1 MELDILEGVENKN
14 PQTRVEENW
23 IIFFLI
29 IIIIFR
35 RLLKCQLLQKLKLSD

>member
-23 IIFFLI
+23 T
-29 IIIIFR
+29 IIIFR
-35 RLLKCQLLQKLKLSD
+35 RLLKCQLLQKLKLSS